1 MAEPTTPQNDNQVTP
16 QAGAAQPPAQGTNGL
31 AIASLITGLLG
42 LNVLAI
48 IFGFIALSQIKK
60 NGQGGRGMAIAG
72 IIIGFATLIIG
83 IIIMVWVFV
92 FLGAVTGQV
101 IRTAPD
107 ANNLDQFFNSVNSL
121 DSIKNL
127 TPQ

>member
-1 MAEPTTPQNDNQVTP
+1 MEEQTPQHSNQP
-16 QAGAAQPPAQGTNGL
+16 AGAGQPAAVGTNGL

-60 NGQGGRGMAIAG
+60 TGQGGRGMAIAG

-83 IIIMVWVFV
+83 IIMLVWVFI

-101 IRTAPD
+101 IRTAPA
-107 ANNLDQFFNSVNSL
+107 ANDLNNFFNSVNSL
-121 DSIKNL
+121 NSINV
-127 TPQ
+127 TP